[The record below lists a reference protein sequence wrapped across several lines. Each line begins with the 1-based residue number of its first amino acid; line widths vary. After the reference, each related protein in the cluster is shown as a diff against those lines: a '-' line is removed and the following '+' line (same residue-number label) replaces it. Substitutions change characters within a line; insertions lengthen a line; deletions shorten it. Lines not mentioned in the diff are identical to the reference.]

1 MPTGNY
7 TNVRVKILNDT
18 EELANVFGGSYTI
31 ARRDLKRLSISSGT
45 ITGGEAQTVS
55 SVSEVADA
63 LGKNTAVTVS
73 GEVSGEIIR

>member
-31 ARRDLKRLSISSGT
+31 ARKDLKKLSISA
-45 ITGGEAQTVS
+45 ERLP
-55 SVSEVADA
+55 VAKPR
-63 LGKNTAVTVS
+63 LYLLCLRLPVL
-73 GEVSGEIIR
+73 